1 MGVKILSEHLV
12 GSRVY
17 CQNCGNTK
25 NLQYGNNNPA
35 ADFFCGVCHEDYQ
48 LKSQRKHLGAKGMDG
63 AYPAMIRRLSGNT
76 IPNLFLL
83 NYDFRSLTIT
93 DLLIVPKHFFTT
105 TIIEERKPLPPT
117 AKQAGWVGWRI
128 SLEAIPQAG
137 KMTLIRNGVIEPRA
151 NILDKWKRTLFLR
164 KQQDPNAKSWLI
176 QVMRCIERIGKSW
189 FSLEEVYAFE
199 DELRAAY
206 PGSRHIR
213 AKISQRMQ
221 VLRDN
226 GYLEFLGRRGIYKD
240 S

>member
-17 CQNCGNTK
+17 CQNCGNTQ

-137 KMTLIRNGVIEPRA
+137 KMTLIRNGVIEPKA
-151 NILDKWKRTLFLR
+151 N
-164 KQQDPNAKSWLI
+164 
-176 QVMRCIERIGKSW
+176 
-189 FSLEEVYAFE
+189 FSTSGS
-199 DELRAAY
+199 ELSSF
-206 PGSRHIR
+206 GSS
-213 AKISQRMQ
+213 KNRMQ
-221 VLRDN
+221 RAGLSRPCAASSASARVGFRW
-226 GYLEFLGRRGIYKD
+226 RRFTPLKMNFVQHIPVVVI
-240 S
+240 SEPR